1 METGTVY
8 IYDGNIQGFLTALGE
23 ALDAGAPVAGICR
36 AGEGQPALF
45 AQTRRVF
52 THRPRAEQLW
62 RKLEKKSASL
72 TRIIYFSYLS
82 ENPDIEIYIYRYLH
96 LLFNINESL
105 APQLTQMRQRLES
118 VARRV
123 EGEKRELERTL
134 SFTDSLDGISCALA
148 CPAYNILPLLTRHF
162 KSRFGGQAWLVYDL
176 RRNFGIFWHGG
187 QMELVGLRKEALGSF
202 ATPAT
207 WDKAGIPD
215 VFQNCRLQALLLPK
229 VLHKPRGAREP
240 EPIRSAV

>member
-8 IYDGNIQGFLTALGE
+8 IYDGNIQGFLTVLGE
-23 ALDAGAPVAGICR
+23 ALATGGPVAGICR
-36 AGEGQPALF
+36 AAEGQPALF

-72 TRIIYFSYLS
+72 QRIIYFSFLS
-82 ENPDIEIYIYRYLH
+82 EKTDIEIYIYNYLNI
-96 LLFNINESL
+96 LFNFDESL
-105 APQLTQMRQRLES
+105 APQLAQMRQRLES
-118 VARRV
+118 LARRV

-148 CPAYNILPLLTRHF
+148 CPAHNILPLLTRHF

-176 RRNFGIFWHGG
+176 RRNYGIFWHGG
-187 QMELVGLRKEALGSF
+187 QMELVGLQQETLRSF
-202 ATPAT
+202 ATPAA

-215 VFQNCRLQALLLPK
+215 VFRNCRLQALLLPK
-229 VLHKPRGAREP
+229 VLHKPRTAKEP